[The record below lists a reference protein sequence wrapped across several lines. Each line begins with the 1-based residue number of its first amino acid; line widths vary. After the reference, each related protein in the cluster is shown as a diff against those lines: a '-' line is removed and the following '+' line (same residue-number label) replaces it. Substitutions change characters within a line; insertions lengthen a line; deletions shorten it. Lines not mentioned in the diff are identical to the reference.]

1 MVIRFYRGCFK
12 QSQLLN
18 LPKMLLLVK
27 GFLRQFNYSIHHLGM
42 LSQLLH
48 KTNKEGYFWNSMDLF
63 GIKQQTEVRF
73 KTCYFKP
80 DVCNNNCLAPQG
92 G

>member
-1 MVIRFYRGCFK
+1 
-12 QSQLLN
+12 
-18 LPKMLLLVK
+18 ML
-27 GFLRQFNYSIHHLGM
+27 G
-42 LSQLLH
+42 QLLH
-48 KTNKEGYFWNSMDLF
+48 KTNKGYFWNSMELF

-80 DVCNNNCLAPQG
+80 DVCNNNCMAPQG